1 MAKTAVATLQTVWE
15 CHWSQ
20 PDVRLT
26 DVDEEQQPEWVWV
39 CVRTG
44 TRVGV
49 DEARCENCRYWDRA
63 DHRLN

>member
-26 DVDEEQQPEWVWV
+26 DVDEE
-39 CVRTG
+39 
-44 TRVGV
+44 
-49 DEARCENCRYWDRA
+49 
-63 DHRLN
+63 

>member
-26 DVDEEQQPEWVWV
+26 DVDEEQQPEWGWV
-39 CVRTG
+39 CIRTVSAWASTRSVARTAATGSVRII
-44 TRVGV
+44 V
-49 DEARCENCRYWDRA
+49 
-63 DHRLN
+63 